1 MTDFLKDRI
10 KGMPSSPG
18 VYLMK
23 DASGKII
30 YIGKAKD
37 LKKRVAS
44 YFRSDVE
51 PKVVAIISSLRHI
64 DYLLASSEREA
75 LLIERQL
82 INRLQPYFNSMWR
95 DDKSYPYLKLTVKED
110 FPRLVL
116 TRKLIKD
123 GSEYFGAYPHVFQIK
138 KLVKWLQRMFK
149 FRPCSLSFTEK
160 ELPKE
165 EKVRSCLYYHT
176 QRCAAPCLGKISSK
190 DYKEQ
195 IKGLSLFLRGR
206 YRQLEKS
213 WQKEMAEASKHMD
226 YEKAADLRD
235 RLTAI
240 QSMDEKVT
248 VSQIG
253 PEDLPRSLD
262 FTAKLEELKEV
273 LGLSKWPITIE
284 GFDISNISGTESVGS
299 MVRFLNGQPDK
310 NNYRKYK
317 IKTVAGINDFSMIKE
332 VVYRRYRP
340 FDSAQGG
347 PKTTRVKGGHL
358 KDRKIPLPDLVLIDG
373 GKGQLSAA
381 LEALNSLRL
390 KLPVVSL
397 AKKEEEIF
405 IPQGKT
411 PIKLPRDSK
420 ALQLLQS
427 IRDEAHRFAVSFH
440 HLRRRKGMGI

>member
-1 MTDFLKDRI
+1 
-10 KGMPSSPG
+10 MPSSPG

-64 DYLLASSEREA
+64 DYILASSEREA

-82 INRLQPYFNSMWR
+82 INSFQPYFNSMWR
-95 DDKSYPYLKLTVKED
+95 DDKSYPYLKLTAKED

-116 TRKLIKD
+116 TRKLVKD

-138 KLVKWLQRMFK
+138 KLLKWLQKMFR
-149 FRPCSLSFTEK
+149 FRPCSLSFSEK
-160 ELPKE
+160 EPPKE
-165 EKVRSCLYYHT
+165 QKVKSCLYYHT
-176 QRCAAPCLGKISSK
+176 KRCDAPCLGRISSK

-195 IKGLSLFLRGR
+195 IKGLSLFLRGK
-206 YRQLEKS
+206 YRQLEKT
-213 WQKEMAEASKHMD
+213 WQKEMAEASRQMN

-240 QSMDEKVT
+240 QSMDERVT
-248 VSQIG
+248 VREIG

-262 FTAKLEELKEV
+262 FTAKLEELKIV

-317 IKTVAGINDFSMIKE
+317 IKTVSGINDFSMTKE
-332 VVYRRYRP
+332 VVYRRYR
-340 FDSAQGG
+340 FLRE
-347 PKTTRVKGGHL
+347 KKEL
-358 KDRKIPLPDLVLIDG
+358 LPDLVLIDG

-381 LEALNSLRL
+381 LEAINSLRL
-390 KLPVVSL
+390 KIPVVSL

-405 IPQGKT
+405 IPGSKNSL
-411 PIKLPRDSK
+411 KLQRDSK

-440 HLRRRKGMGI
+440 HLRRKKGLGI